1 MESSKSVLFPSEMLV
16 EMEIEDT
23 FFPTNSKQIGIAVLS
38 HFQESA
44 YIMRIY
50 QLIHNNES
58 DSFEPIQE
66 LASFSFSSK
75 EHFDDFLKML
85 PNMTGLEMLMLLNP
99 LFPGD
104 DLLSH

>member
-1 MESSKSVLFPSEMLV
+1 MEASKSVVFPNEMLA

-38 HFQESA
+38 HFQDSA

-50 QLIHNNES
+50 QLLHKNES

-75 EHFDDFLKML
+75 EHFEDRKSTRLNSSHVAISYAVFCLKK
-85 PNMTGLEMLMLLNP
+85 
-99 LFPGD
+99 
-104 DLLSH
+104 